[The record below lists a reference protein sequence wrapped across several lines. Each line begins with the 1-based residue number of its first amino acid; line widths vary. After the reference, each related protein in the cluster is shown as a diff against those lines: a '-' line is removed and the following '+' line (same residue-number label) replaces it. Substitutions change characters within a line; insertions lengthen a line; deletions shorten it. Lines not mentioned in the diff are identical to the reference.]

1 MIEHGT
7 QIFHSRAASKV
18 LPHGMWK
25 EVFELATPIC
35 MDRGACPVPG
45 EAKDSMPAVS
55 HEFVA
60 AGWWYTYTS
69 EKYESQLG

>member
-1 MIEHGT
+1 
-7 QIFHSRAASKV
+7 
-18 LPHGMWK
+18 MWK

-60 AGWWYTYTS
+60 AGWWYSSTS